1 MKGHNAV
8 YWDRVFRAY
17 CEEQQHL
24 SGENFTSDQC
34 SCDTCE
40 YASETEEESL
50 EEVLYREQIAQT
62 VVYILEGVRDGAD
75 LQMMAKRLGISKD
88 LLVLFVSAVW
98 QMHAYGTTYH

>member
-1 MKGHNAV
+1 MKGHSAV

-17 CEEQQHL
+17 SEEQQRL
-24 SGENFTSDQC
+24 SGEDVTSHRC
-34 SCDTCE
+34 SCDTC
-40 YASETEEESL
+40 AHALETEESL

>member
-1 MKGHNAV
+1 MKGHSAV

-17 CEEQQHL
+17 CEEQQRL
-24 SGENFTSDQC
+24 NSEEFTADRC
-34 SCDTCE
+34 SCDTCQ
-40 YASETEEESL
+40 YTLETEEESL
-50 EEVLYREQIAQT
+50 EEVLYREQIKQT